1 MRENSTARPRY
12 VLFTIALELPVT
24 DSKEAAEMRGYNWL
38 ARRLRPRYARSSD
51 AELLSFNT
59 VAVDAEK
66 LRYAPE
72 GGTESAHPAPA
83 LRLHRPPARGFQRGR
98 FCPRLAGSDAF
109 RARRRRTGSLSG
121 NHRGAGRAS
130 YGAARLKH
138 FLWAS
143 TGGL

>member
-72 GGTESAHPAPA
+72 GGTESARTQPRPYGYIV
-83 LRLHRPPARGFQRGR
+83 RLHGDFNAGDSAPDWLVQTLSVPDDGGPVRFRGITEARAAPLTGRPG
-98 FCPRLAGSDAF
+98 
-109 RARRRRTGSLSG
+109 
-121 NHRGAGRAS
+121 
-130 YGAARLKH
+130 
-138 FLWAS
+138 
-143 TGGL
+143 